1 MSAFHLSVAVTP
13 LVMRTG
19 KGRET
24 VTGCSKPFVQPKRR
38 PRDVSWI
45 HPPSGSW
52 GDTQT
57 PLVHW
62 NWDEHQRQET
72 TLKHDYRT
80 WSPNQTVQPK
90 QSPEPG
96 VASARSDE
104 GDSGIEDDGI
114 QTNSDA
120 TVRPVTLPEDRTVVL
135 NLLRKVVYCHVKSGI
150 ACFQMP
156 ENPELLNDHKFE
168 NGGSSGSGDLSQ
180 KRRSD
185 CKRKLSNRPEYNKL
199 KIRRD
204 NYPQRSSQY
213 VENQVMVKSPS
224 CWIDPFQT
232 KLDKRRTTKLTRPA
246 EPISR
251 DVIELKQAAFWHA
264 GKILIG
270 QACEAAAE
278 GMVRQPKAPRIS
290 FRSEGTRSRS
300 GTHQEHTKSLQ
311 TSHSASC
318 VSSSSAV
325 ELLQMSG
332 GTCREQSSTDASD
345 SSMCGG
351 NCASRPER
359 ASSSSR
365 KVSRRK
371 GNFPVASI
379 PVADIP
385 RSYSFYSPF
394 MSDDSGRNSREETT
408 GSTGDKKSTPLGESG
423 TTGAVRKGK
432 YRDQKPSPTV
442 IPATIDRD
450 LDPSKRPPTG
460 VWATWISDCPH
471 LIEQRAFRENAY
483 LEWMACL
490 SRGARWSRKTGQN
503 DIQVKMGLII
513 DQPQLTPPCPGCAST
528 TRLQQMTNKTETFFG
543 CSRSL
548 LCNRV
553 ENTSLTTESR
563 VSPSAHSCSAAQP
576 MAEQVMVLDSD
587 SVGSE
592 DSFRMLSVPAVPAVS
607 QQEQQFLLEQLRH
620 LSSCGITGQEARR
633 ANVRMFP
640 DNQQK
645 IKVSKAVRTWQ
656 DTMQKV

>member
-13 LVMRTG
+13 LVMRRG

-24 VTGCSKPFVQPKRR
+24 GTGYPKPFVQPKRR
-38 PRDVSWI
+38 PRHVSWI
-45 HPPSGSW
+45 HPPSGTW
-52 GDTQT
+52 GETET
-57 PLVHW
+57 PRGHW
-62 NWDEHQRQET
+62 NWGEHQRQET
-72 TLKHDYRT
+72 TLKQDYRT

-90 QSPEPG
+90 QSLEPG
-96 VASARSDE
+96 VASARSDDS
-104 GDSGIEDDGI
+104 DSGLEDDGI

-120 TVRPVTLPEDRTVVL
+120 TVRPVTLPEGWTVVL
-135 NLLRKVVYCHVKSGI
+135 NSLRQVVYCHAKSGI

-156 ENPELLNDHKFE
+156 ENPELLNDLKFE
-168 NGGSSGSGDLSQ
+168 NGASSGSGDLNQ

-185 CKRKLSNRPEYNKL
+185 CKRKLSNRPEYSKL
-199 KIRRD
+199 KISRD
-204 NYPQRSSQY
+204 DHPQRNSQY
-213 VENQVMVKSPS
+213 VDNQVMVKSPS

-232 KLDKRRTTKLTRPA
+232 ILDKRRTTKITRTA
-246 EPISR
+246 EPMLR
-251 DVIELKQAAFWHA
+251 DVIELKQAALWH
-264 GKILIG
+264 GCKIRID

-290 FRSEGTRSRS
+290 FRSEGTRSLPV
-300 GTHQEHTKSLQ
+300 THQEHTMSPQ
-311 TSHSASC
+311 TSHPPSC

-325 ELLQMSG
+325 ELPQMSG

-371 GNFPVASI
+371 GNFPVAPI

-385 RSYSFYSPF
+385 RSYSLYSPV
-394 MSDDSGRNSREETT
+394 MSDDSGRNSRQETT

-423 TTGAVRKGK
+423 TTGCGEDRN
-432 YRDQKPSPTV
+432 QKLSPTV

-460 VWATWISDCPH
+460 GWAMRISDCPH
-471 LIEQRAFRENAY
+471 PIEQRAFRENAY
-483 LEWMACL
+483 LEWMTCM
-490 SRGARWSRKTGQN
+490 SSGARWSRKTGRD

-543 CSRSL
+543 CSRSP
-548 LCNRV
+548 LCKRV
-553 ENTSLTTESR
+553 VYTSLTTESR
-563 VSPSAHSCSAAQP
+563 VSPSAHWCSAAQP

-592 DSFRMLSVPAVPAVS
+592 ESFTMLNVPAEPAVT

-620 LSSCGITGQEARR
+620 LSFSGITGQEARR
-633 ANVRMFP
+633 AIVRMFP
-640 DNQQK
+640 DKQQK
-645 IKVSKAVRTWQ
+645 IKVSKAVRTLQ
-656 DTMQKV
+656 DTMQKI